1 MISVRLSEEEY
12 TALRG
17 LCSLT
22 GARSVSDITR
32 DAMRVLLSGPSR
44 ETGHGD
50 PLGAWHAHM
59 RSLEARIEQLASE
72 ITTLKSNLM
81 N

>member
-1 MISVRLSEEEY
+1 
-12 TALRG
+12 
-17 LCSLT
+17 
-22 GARSVSDITR
+22 
-32 DAMRVLLSGPSR
+32 MRVLLSGPSR
-44 ETGHGD
+44 ETGLGD

-72 ITTLKSNLM
+72 ITTLKSNLT